1 MLKRIF
7 SIIFTI
13 FLCVLCFFTPITA
26 SAYEVTGFEITAN
39 AGMLVCMDTEEI
51 LFEKDIDK
59 KIYPA
64 SVTKIMSAILML
76 ESEKYNPDGK
86 IAMTEEILDM
96 VLGTGLAV
104 SLMKAGEEFTL
115 YDLMHLILVSSYGDA
130 TFLGAQF
137 FGGTVENFVAMMNA
151 KAVELGLTAT
161 HFTNPVGLHDDDHYT
176 TVRDIYKLTSYA
188 LKNETFREVCDKSRY
203 SFSTSL
209 TQKRILSTTN
219 FLLDSTTNYYYG
231 RAHGVKTGFTDEAG
245 RCLVSIA
252 YPDDKK
258 YNYMCILMGCPDNAS
273 KRYQFAES
281 ASLYRW
287 AFNNF
292 SYKEIANSNEPVC
305 EMPIE
310 LSLETDFVPLYFKE
324 KFISVLPNEADDS
337 TIVVKTHLNSE
348 TQEAPIKKGQVLG
361 KAEIIYAE
369 KVIGTVDLV
378 AGNDIEA
385 SGLLIAIKHI
395 KGFLSSVYMKIILA
409 VIGVAILIFI
419 ILCIRLNIGKIKKR
433 KVKYIPYK
441 EKEKR
446 NYEK

>member
-13 FLCVLCFFTPITA
+13 FLCVLCLFTPLTA
-26 SAYEVTGFEITAN
+26 SAYEVTGFDITAK

-51 LFEKDIDK
+51 LFEKNIDE

-76 ESEKYNPDGK
+76 ESEKYNPEAK
-86 IAMTEEILDM
+86 IAMTEEVLDM

-104 SLMKAGEEFTL
+104 SLMKAGEEFTQ

-151 KAVELGLTAT
+151 KAEELGLTAT
-161 HFTNPVGLHDDDHYT
+161 YFTNPVGLHDDNHFT
-176 TVRDIYKLTSYA
+176 TVRDIYKLSKYA
-188 LKNETFREVCDKSRY
+188 IENENFREICDKSRY
-203 SFSTSL
+203 SFSTNY
-209 TQKRILSTTN
+209 TQKRTISTTN
-219 FLLDSTTNYYYG
+219 FLLDNTTNYFYE
-231 RAHGVKTGFTDEAG
+231 RAHGIKTGFTDEAG

-252 YPDDKK
+252 YPKDKE
-258 YNYMCILMGCPDNAS
+258 YTYLCILMGCPDNAS

-281 ASLYRW
+281 ANLYRW

-292 SYKEIANSNEPVC
+292 SYKEIASSKEPVC
-305 EMPIE
+305 EMPVE
-310 LSLETDFVPLYFKE
+310 LSLDTDFVPLYFKE
-324 KFISVLPNEADDS
+324 KFVRVLPNEADDS
-337 TIVVKTHLNSE
+337 TIVVKTQLNSE
-348 TQEAPIKKGQVLG
+348 STEAPIKKGQVLG

-369 KVIGTVDLV
+369 RVIGTVDLV
-378 AGNDIEA
+378 AANDVEA
-385 SGLLIAIKHI
+385 SGLLIAVKHI
-395 KGFLSSVYMKIILA
+395 KGFLSSVYMKLILA
-409 VIGVAILIFI
+409 AIGIGIIIFI
-419 ILCIRLNIGKIKKR
+419 IICIFLNIGKFKKR
-433 KVKYIPYK
+433 KVRYIPYK

-446 NYEK
+446 KYEK